1 MKKSIVL
8 LLLFIGVPATLAQS
22 PPSSATAAGS
32 TEMKKIEFLVGNWKG
47 TGWMQMGP
55 GQRNETF
62 VTESVQSKLGGRV
75 FVIEGL
81 GRARSDGNSEGR
93 VVHNAF
99 AFLFYDQESSRF
111 RMRAFLANGQ
121 SVDAETNYKDGVF
134 EWSFQVPQGRIQ
146 YRIRLNEKQQWYE
159 EGSITLDGGKSFQK
173 FFEMTLDRTN

>member
-1 MKKSIVL
+1 MKKSVVL
-8 LLLFIGVPATLAQS
+8 LFLLVGVPTLAQA
-22 PPSSATAAGS
+22 PPSSATGAGL
-32 TEMKKIEFLVGNWKG
+32 TEMKKLEFLVGNWKG
-47 TGWMQMGP
+47 KGWMQMGP
-55 GQRNETF
+55 GQRSETS

-81 GRARSDGNSEGR
+81 GRAGSEGNSEGR
-93 VVHNAF
+93 IVHNAF
-99 AFLFYDQESSRF
+99 AFLFYDPESSRF

-121 SVDAETNYKDGVF
+121 SVDAQTHYQDGVF

-146 YRIRLNEKQQWYE
+146 YRIRLNEKQQWHE